1 MTSFTRKEDHYYCNV
16 LQLHTHVMLLLKEKP
31 MLKHVTNILIGFT
44 PTERLKESKEAES
57 SNGKLIECYS
67 MPWKHTNGVFL
78 SSALQIRSE
87 ERRVGKEC
95 RL

>member
-1 MTSFTRKEDHYYCNV
+1 
-16 LQLHTHVMLLLKEKP
+16 

-78 SSALQIRSE
+78 SSALQIITTGIRAEHCSQ
-87 ERRVGKEC
+87 RKWVHSCLALGFLNRTRNMC
-95 RL
+95 H